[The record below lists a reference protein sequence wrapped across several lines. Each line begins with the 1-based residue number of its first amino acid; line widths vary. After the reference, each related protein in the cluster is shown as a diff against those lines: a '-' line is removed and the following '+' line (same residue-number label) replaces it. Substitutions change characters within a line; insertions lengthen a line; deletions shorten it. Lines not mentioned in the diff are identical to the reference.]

1 MIHRPS
7 RREVVKTT
15 LGLAA
20 AGSLGAGYVA
30 RAKEPT
36 EAPGVGTFSDL
47 DSMLRA
53 STNAGELPGVVA
65 LAATDSGLLY
75 EGIFGRRRLPSGPA
89 MTRDTVFRVAS
100 MVKLITSV
108 SALQL
113 VERDKL
119 ALDAPV
125 PDIDS
130 AVGSP
135 QVLDG
140 FDARGIPQLRPAKRP
155 VTL

>member
-65 LAATDSGLLY
+65 LAAMVTKVKESWLAFLTP
-75 EGIFGRRRLPSGPA
+75 GRDLRMP
-89 MTRDTVFRVAS
+89 
-100 MVKLITSV
+100 
-108 SALQL
+108 
-113 VERDKL
+113 DKL
-119 ALDAPV
+119 L
-125 PDIDS
+125 
-130 AVGSP
+130 
-135 QVLDG
+135 
-140 FDARGIPQLRPAKRP
+140 LRNAQ
-155 VTL
+155 